1 MHSGSQLSQVEE
13 NLKLALDGL
22 NIQLTFHEA
31 SSRGWVGVSVSGED
45 EKVAIRYL
53 EENVGFCPTSVEDI
67 QSFSVLKG
75 YLMDPAASK
84 NEIRMDVGV
93 STHDV
98 EVAISLQKLQ
108 AQLCD
113 GRKVALKKLIELF
126 GFCKNLPL
134 QVRVSQVDLSSR
146 HVETELTEVQLKL
159 YADWT
164 RSLLDRLLIIGAS
177 YDEVNAALHATG
189 VHRDIVDMYSLG
201 MFEHAVTC
209 KLGTDAAGLIPKVGR
224 VLRKSGL
231 SVFNSRSVVEF
242 LGEDAMLSSF

>member
-13 NLKLALDGL
+13 NLKLTLDGL

-31 SSRGWVGVSVSGED
+31 NSRGWVGATVSGED
-45 EKVAIRYL
+45 EKVAMRYL

-67 QSFSVLKG
+67 RRFSVLKG
-75 YLMDPAASK
+75 YLMDPAVSK
-84 NEIRMDVGV
+84 NELKMDIGV
-93 STHDV
+93 SPTDV
-98 EVAISLQKLQ
+98 EIVISLQKLQ

-113 GRKVALKKLIELF
+113 GRKVALNKLIELF

-134 QVRVSQVDLSSR
+134 QVRVLQVDLSSR
-146 HVETELTEVQLKL
+146 RVETELTNVQLKL

-164 RSLLDRLLIIGAS
+164 RSFLDRLLIIGAS
-177 YDEVNAALHATG
+177 YDEVDAALHAAG
-189 VHRDIVDMYSLG
+189 VYRDIVDLYSLG

-209 KLGTDAAGLIPKVGR
+209 KFGTDAAGLIPKVGR

-231 SVFNSRSVVEF
+231 SVFNSRRVVGF